1 MTKPPLR
8 RAEHCIGK
16 VAEAPAS
23 APEKSY
29 WSSAITEQS
38 FSDLKVWKI
47 QSEGKSW
54 GRRGPEI
61 RRSRLSPA
69 SDIQL
74 VLGSCGSFSWN
85 QLFIPATRVGGG
97 RRRRRRQGR
106 RHAQLSWGLSYSY
119 HLSSARDQ
127 LNISGWPQSVDCQD
141 FISDSIIA
149 INSALQFRSI
159 AMSF

>member
-1 MTKPPLR
+1 MWSLTLIMTKPPLR

-97 RRRRRRQGR
+97 RRRQAS
-106 RHAQLSWGLSYSY
+106 HDDMPSPSLSWEKSPGLNLETRETKLSDF
-119 HLSSARDQ
+119 SSAGR
-127 LNISGWPQSVDCQD
+127 LAISL
-141 FISDSIIA
+141 
-149 INSALQFRSI
+149 ALQFRFRSNNP
-159 AMSF
+159 